1 MNAFEILVGFQ
12 KSELMIMKGPWL
24 WHWVVTWLS
33 VISALCMLSYFSHV
47 LLFVTSWSI
56 ANRAPLSMEFSRQE
70 YWSGLPCPSARDL
83 PDTGIKPTSLTSP
96 ALQVILY
103 PLNHLG
109 SLISAPQG
117 PIFNHMSPLW
127 SCWEPRHSAIRTSL
141 LIGWPTYLIFLGLSQ
156 FLLT

>member
-1 MNAFEILVGFQ
+1 MNALEILVGFE

-24 WHWVVTWLS
+24 WPWVVTWLS

-47 LLFVTSWSI
+47 RLFATPWSI
-56 ANRAPLSMEFSRQE
+56 AHQAPLSMEFSRH
-70 YWSGLPCPSARDL
+70 WSGLSCPSARDL
-83 PDTGIKPTSLTSP
+83 PDPGMEPTSLTSP

-109 SLISAPQG
+109 SLIAAPQG

-127 SCWEPRHSAIRTSL
+127 SYWEPSHSAIRTSL
-141 LIGWPTYLIFLGLSQ
+141 LIGWPTDLIFLGLSQ